1 MSDYG
6 ESDDYHS
13 AIPFHESESD
23 QESLYLPEGFD
34 ESSEDNYCGSDIEQ
48 DIEMDPKKW
57 VIAKLDK
64 KANEKAVVVYNPEIK
79 KLRDMADEVKRA
91 RIKQE
96 TRVQYNNANVVYVRW
111 LFRNFKGQFHE
122 EYLERLN
129 EAYNGGQDI
138 GVLEEIEKSLLLKK
152 LALWILG
159 SLRQWC
165 FFRF

>member
-1 MSDYG
+1 MSNYG

-23 QESLYLPEGFD
+23 KDPLYL
-34 ESSEDNYCGSDIEQ
+34 ESSEDDYCGRDIEH

-57 VIAKLDK
+57 VIAKLDT

-96 TRVQYNNANVVYVRW
+96 TRV
-111 LFRNFKGQFHE
+111 
-122 EYLERLN
+122 
-129 EAYNGGQDI
+129 
-138 GVLEEIEKSLLLKK
+138 
-152 LALWILG
+152 
-159 SLRQWC
+159 
-165 FFRF
+165 